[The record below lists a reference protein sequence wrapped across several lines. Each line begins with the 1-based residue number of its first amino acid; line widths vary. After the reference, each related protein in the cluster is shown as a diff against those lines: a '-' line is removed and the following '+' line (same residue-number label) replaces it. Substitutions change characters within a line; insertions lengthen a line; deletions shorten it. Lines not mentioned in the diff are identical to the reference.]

1 MTTTRSSTSK
11 ANGVLH
17 APAPMG
23 MKATTPDVRAGWAA
37 QKARMGGYSPPVRFT
52 SQQRAVLDTA
62 ANLIIPPGR
71 GFPAPSEVEIV
82 EFVARYVTPASHE
95 VKYYP
100 LAAEHTFKD
109 QLNRLG
115 QEFLAVVP
123 SRQIELL
130 AALEKGEEAD
140 ATFFEQLRA
149 LVYYGY
155 YARAEVTAA
164 IRKNLPAGRD
174 YHGPPLPYGYD
185 DSIERWPDKEF
196 PKRGT
201 FIATED
207 VRFVSMPTDLA
218 DEYGVQK

>member
-1 MTTTRSSTSK
+1 MTTTS
-11 ANGVLH
+11 NGVLH
-17 APAPMG
+17 APEPMG
-23 MKATTPDVRAGWAA
+23 TKATEPDPRAGWAA
-37 QKARMGGYSPPVRFT
+37 QKARVGGYSPPVRFT
-52 SQQRAVLDTA
+52 EQQRAVIDTA
-62 ANLIIPPGR
+62 ADLIIPPGR

-100 LAAEHTFKD
+100 LAAEHPFKD

-115 QEFLAVVP
+115 PAFLDAVP
-123 SRQIELL
+123 SQQIAALT
-130 AALEKGEEAD
+130 ALEKGAEDD
-140 ATFFEQLRA
+140 ATFFEQLRS

-185 DSIERWPDKEF
+185 VEPWPDKEF

-207 VRFVSMPTDLA
+207 VRFVSMPTDIA
-218 DEYGVQK
+218 DEYGVQS

>member
-1 MTTTRSSTSK
+1 MTTTTSP
-11 ANGVLH
+11 GVRN
-17 APAPMG
+17 APEPLG
-23 MKATTPDVRAGWAA
+23 TKATDPDPRAGWAA
-37 QKARMGGYSPPVRFT
+37 QKARVGGYSPPVRFT
-52 SQQRAVLDTA
+52 ALQRAVLDTA
-62 ANLIIPPGR
+62 ADLIIPPGR

-82 EFVARYVTPASHE
+82 EFVARYVTPASEE
-95 VKYYP
+95 VKYFP

-115 QEFLAVVP
+115 QAFLDAVP
-123 SRQIELL
+123 SRQI
-130 AALEKGEEAD
+130 AALTALEQGEEGD

-164 IRKNLPAGRD
+164 IRRNLPAGRD
-174 YHGPPLPYGYD
+174 YHGPPQPYGYD
-185 DSIERWPDKEF
+185 DSIERWPDREF

-207 VRFVSMPTDLA
+207 VRFVSMPTDIA
-218 DEYGVQK
+218 DEYGVTS